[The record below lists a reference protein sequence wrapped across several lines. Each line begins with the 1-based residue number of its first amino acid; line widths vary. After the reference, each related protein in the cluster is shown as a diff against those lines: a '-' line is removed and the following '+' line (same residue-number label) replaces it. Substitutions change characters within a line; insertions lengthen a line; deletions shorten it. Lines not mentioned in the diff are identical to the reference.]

1 MRGLFLSILAALLGI
16 AIVRFTYGLEANSSV
31 YIFSTLLELP
41 PDIKE
46 EFQIVIEALEG
57 FYNSLRNIKS
67 LVASGEDLFTI
78 IKSFFS
84 SLASLINIPL
94 KLTEFLNNMIFNLI
108 RALGTLF
115 KLYFGPVVVP
125 ID

>member
-57 FYNSLRNIKS
+57 FYNSL
-67 LVASGEDLFTI
+67 VASGEDLFTI

-94 KLTEFLNNMIFNLI
+94 KLTAFLSNMIFNLI
-108 RALGTLF
+108 KALGTLF
-115 KLYFGPVVVP
+115 KLFFGPVVVP